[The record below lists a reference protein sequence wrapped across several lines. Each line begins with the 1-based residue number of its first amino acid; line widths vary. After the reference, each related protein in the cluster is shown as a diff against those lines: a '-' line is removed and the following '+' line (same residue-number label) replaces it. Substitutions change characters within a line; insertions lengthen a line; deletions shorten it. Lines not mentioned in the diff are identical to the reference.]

1 MRTLNTVVAVA
12 LLSGAGV
19 APASAAVPM
28 ACDTDG
34 DGQVNQTE
42 ASTCTEQRFEEVSAG
57 QQNLTQ
63 EQFSKA
69 FPEAENPKH
78 LFTEADQ
85 DGDGKITLEE
95 WRNWHQQGFTAATEA
110 SGGMMPVAD
119 YENMI
124 THQQYVRPTGVLK
137 PGQNKQ

>member
-12 LLSGAGV
+12 LLSGA
-19 APASAAVPM
+19 AIATASAVVPM

-34 DGQVNQTE
+34 DGYISETE
-42 ASTCTEQRFEEVSAG
+42 ASTCTEQRLEEISAG

-69 FPEAENPKH
+69 FPEAEDPQH

-85 DGDGKITLEE
+85 DRDGKITVEE
-95 WRNWHQQGFTAATEA
+95 WRNWHQQGFTAATKG
-110 SGGMMPVAD
+110 SGGMMPAAD

-124 THQQYVRPTGVLK
+124 TQQQYVRPTGVGK